1 MVNLGRGEN
10 AKDLFSHSSTS
21 KDDFLLVHS
30 FALKKMKK
38 ICRNVCHMSS
48 FIQNEAQVVL
58 EFGRGCYTWRKYQ
71 ESYHILILKF
81 HLVYTVLL

>member
-1 MVNLGRGEN
+1 MLSGRNCREMYLVVNLGRGEN

-38 ICRNVCHMSS
+38 KSVEMFVICLPLYKMKLR
-48 FIQNEAQVVL
+48 L
-58 EFGRGCYTWRKYQ
+58 Y
-71 ESYHILILKF
+71 
-81 HLVYTVLL
+81 